1 MPGSLDCLGQRAL
14 VLSTGAGFSPGTDL
28 TGVLYEPLQDVGI
41 LVVNRLA
48 WICAKLTG
56 PGPSPESPARAIV

>member
-1 MPGSLDCLGQRAL
+1 MPGSLDCLRKRAL

-28 TGVLYEPLQDVGI
+28 AGVLYEPLQYVGF

-56 PGPSPESPARAIV
+56 PGPSPESSARAIM